1 MIDNSTKPVVKV
13 EAYGL
18 ARAREGTGLTP
29 AELAELTGK
38 RTHYF
43 YMLESLKRS
52 PSSGLQKAILEQL
65 PGYDWD
71 DVFRLVLVL
80 PENLPTDTLHI
91 QQGSNGQWRIPLAP
105 QGPSLDR
112 RYPELSRS

>member
-1 MIDNSTKPVVKV
+1 MGKNRKPTVKV

-18 ARAREGTGLTP
+18 ARAREATGLTP

-52 PSSGLQKAILEQL
+52 PSPDLQEAILEHL

-80 PENLPTDTLHI
+80 PENPLSDTLYI
-91 QQGSNGQWRIPLAP
+91 EQGSNGRWKIPLIRRNP
-105 QGPSLDR
+105 DTNQGS
-112 RYPELSRS
+112 PELS

>member
-1 MIDNSTKPVVKV
+1 MGKNRKPVVKV

-18 ARAREGTGLTP
+18 TRAREEAGLTP

-52 PSSGLQKAILEQL
+52 PSSDLQEAILDHL

-71 DVFRLVLVL
+71 DVFRFVLVL
-80 PENLPTDTLHI
+80 PENPPTDTLYI
-91 QQGSNGQWRIPLAP
+91 EQGGNGRWKVPLRKGAVEEQP
-105 QGPSLDR
+105 A
-112 RYPELSRS
+112 

>member
-1 MIDNSTKPVVKV
+1 MGKNRKPTVKV

-18 ARAREGTGLTP
+18 ARAREATGLTP

-52 PSSGLQKAILEQL
+52 PSSDLQDAILEHL
-65 PGYDWD
+65 PGYDWE

-80 PENLPTDTLHI
+80 PENPPTDILYI
-91 QQGSNGQWRIPLAP
+91 EQRNDGRWRIPLP
-105 QGPSLDR
+105 REGDNQQTLG
-112 RYPELSRS
+112 

>member
-1 MIDNSTKPVVKV
+1 MGKNRKPTLKV

-18 ARAREGTGLTP
+18 TRAREDIGLTP

-52 PSSGLQKAILEQL
+52 PSSDLQEAILEHL

-71 DVFRLVLVL
+71 DVFRFVIVL
-80 PENLPTDTLHI
+80 PENCPTNTLYVEPHNDVRRKI
-91 QQGSNGQWRIPLAP
+91 SLGRGETGKGQPETVAVLA
-105 QGPSLDR
+105 
-112 RYPELSRS
+112 

>member
-1 MIDNSTKPVVKV
+1 MGKNRKPSVKV

-18 ARAREGTGLTP
+18 AEARENTGLTP

-52 PSSGLQKAILEQL
+52 PSSDLQEAILEHL

-71 DVFRLVLVL
+71 EVFRLVIVL
-80 PENLPTDTLHI
+80 PKKPPTNVLYI
-91 QQGSNGQWRIPLAP
+91 QQAQNGRWRIPLHSE
-105 QGPSLDR
+105 GDNCETSG
-112 RYPELSRS
+112 

>member
-1 MIDNSTKPVVKV
+1 MGKNRKPTVKV

-18 ARAREGTGLTP
+18 TRAREDTGLTP

-52 PSSGLQKAILEQL
+52 PSADLQEAILEHL

-80 PENLPTDTLHI
+80 PENPPTDTI
-91 QQGSNGQWRIPLAP
+91 YIEQGKNGRRKI
-105 QGPSLDR
+105 SLGREEPDER
-112 RYPELSRS
+112 AA

>member
-1 MIDNSTKPVVKV
+1 MGKNRKPTGKV
-13 EAYGL
+13 EVYGL
-18 ARAREGTGLTP
+18 ARAREHTGLTP

-52 PSSGLQKAILEQL
+52 PSSGLQDTILEHL
-65 PGYDWD
+65 PGYDWE

-80 PENLPTDTLHI
+80 PENPPTDTIYIEQKNNSH
-91 QQGSNGQWRIPLAP
+91 WKIPLHNDGDGQEMP
-105 QGPSLDR
+105 G
-112 RYPELSRS
+112 

>member
-1 MIDNSTKPVVKV
+1 MGKNRKPTVKV

-18 ARAREGTGLTP
+18 TRAREDTGLTP

-52 PSSGLQKAILEQL
+52 PSADLQEAILEHL

-80 PENLPTDTLHI
+80 PENSPFDTLYI
-91 QQGSNGQWRIPLAP
+91 EQAQNGRWRIPLHSE
-105 QGPSLDR
+105 GDN
-112 RYPELSRS
+112 

>member
-1 MIDNSTKPVVKV
+1 MSKNRKPTVKV

-18 ARAREGTGLTP
+18 TRARENTGLTP

-52 PSSGLQKAILEQL
+52 PSSALQETILEHL

-80 PENLPTDTLHI
+80 PENPPSDILYI
-91 QQGSNGQWRIPLAP
+91 EQGSNGRWKIPLIWRSRGTN
-105 QGPSLDR
+105 QGS
-112 RYPELSRS
+112 PELS

>member
-18 ARAREGTGLTP
+18 ARVREDTGLTP

-52 PSSGLQKAILEQL
+52 PSSGLQKAILEHL
-65 PGYDWD
+65 PGYNWD
-71 DVFRLVLVL
+71 DVFRVVVVL
-80 PENLPTDTLHI
+80 PENPPTNTLYI
-91 QQGSNGQWRIPLAP
+91 EQGSNGRRKISLA
-105 QGPSLDR
+105 R
-112 RYPELSRS
+112 

>member
-1 MIDNSTKPVVKV
+1 MAKNRRPTIKV

-18 ARAREGTGLTP
+18 TKAREDIGLTP

-52 PSSGLQKAILEQL
+52 PSLDLQEAILEHL
-65 PGYDWD
+65 PGYDWG

-80 PENLPTDTLHI
+80 PENPLIDVLYI
-91 QQGSNGQWRIPLAP
+91 EQGKNGRRKI
-105 QGPSLDR
+105 SLRER
-112 RYPELSRS
+112 RNRGKASLK

>member
-1 MIDNSTKPVVKV
+1 MGQNRKPTVKV

-18 ARAREGTGLTP
+18 ARAREATGLTP

-52 PSSGLQKAILEQL
+52 PSSDLQEAILEHL
-65 PGYDWD
+65 PGRDWD

-80 PENLPTDTLHI
+80 PENPPTDTLYI
-91 QQGSNGQWRIPLAP
+91 EQVNNGRRKVLLQKGSATIEQSA
-105 QGPSLDR
+105 
-112 RYPELSRS
+112 

>member
-1 MIDNSTKPVVKV
+1 MGKDRKPTIKV

-18 ARAREGTGLTP
+18 TRAREDTGLTP

-52 PSSGLQKAILEQL
+52 PSSDLQEAILEHL
-65 PGYDWD
+65 PGYNWD
-71 DVFRLVLVL
+71 DVFKLVLVL
-80 PENLPTDTLHI
+80 PKNPPSDTLYI
-91 QQGSNGQWRIPLAP
+91 EQESNDRWNIPLVPRGQDADQEP
-105 QGPSLDR
+105 PKPS
-112 RYPELSRS
+112 

>member
-1 MIDNSTKPVVKV
+1 MGKNRKPTVKV

-18 ARAREGTGLTP
+18 ARAREATGLTP

-52 PSSGLQKAILEQL
+52 PSADLQEAILEHL

-80 PENLPTDTLHI
+80 PENPPTDTI
-91 QQGSNGQWRIPLAP
+91 YIEQGKNGRRKISLGKEEVAP
-105 QGPSLDR
+105 
-112 RYPELSRS
+112 

>member
-1 MIDNSTKPVVKV
+1 MMGKDRKPTVKV

-18 ARAREGTGLTP
+18 TRAREDTGLTP

-52 PSSGLQKAILEQL
+52 PSSDLQEAILEHL

-71 DVFRLVLVL
+71 DVFRLVLVV
-80 PENLPTDTLHI
+80 PENPPTDTIHI
-91 QQGSNGQWRIPLAP
+91 KQGDNGRWKIPLT
-105 QGPSLDR
+105 
-112 RYPELSRS
+112 PEQD

>member
-1 MIDNSTKPVVKV
+1 MRKNRKPTIKV

-18 ARAREGTGLTP
+18 TRAREDTGLTP

-52 PSSGLQKAILEQL
+52 PSADLQEAILEHL

-71 DVFRLVLVL
+71 DVFRLVLML
-80 PENLPTDTLHI
+80 PENTPTDTIYIHGEN
-91 QQGSNGQWRIPLAP
+91 QGS
-105 QGPSLDR
+105 SL
-112 RYPELSRS
+112 PKQKS

>member
-1 MIDNSTKPVVKV
+1 MGKNKKPTVKV

-18 ARAREGTGLTP
+18 AEAREDTGLTP

-52 PSSGLQKAILEQL
+52 PSSDLQEAILEHL

-71 DVFRLVLVL
+71 DVFRLVLVV
-80 PENLPTDTLHI
+80 PENPPTDTI
-91 QQGSNGQWRIPLAP
+91 YIEQEDNGRQKISLAP
-105 QGPSLDR
+105 QGQAVEQG
-112 RYPELSRS
+112 YPKLS

>member
-1 MIDNSTKPVVKV
+1 MRKNRKPTIKV

-18 ARAREGTGLTP
+18 TRAREATGLTP

-52 PSSGLQKAILEQL
+52 PSSDLQDTILEHL
-65 PGYDWD
+65 PGYDWED
-71 DVFRLVLVL
+71 LFRLVLVL
-80 PENLPTDTLHI
+80 PENPPTDTLYI
-91 QQGSNGQWRIPLAP
+91 ERGRNGRREI
-105 QGPSLDR
+105 SLGREDAEER
-112 RYPELSRS
+112 PA

>member
-1 MIDNSTKPVVKV
+1 MRKNRKPTIKV

-18 ARAREGTGLTP
+18 TRAREDTGLTP

-52 PSSGLQKAILEQL
+52 PSADLQEAILEHL

-71 DVFRLVLVL
+71 DVFRLVFML
-80 PENLPTDTLHI
+80 PENTPTDTIYIHGEN
-91 QQGSNGQWRIPLAP
+91 QGS
-105 QGPSLDR
+105 SL
-112 RYPELSRS
+112 PKQKS

>member
-1 MIDNSTKPVVKV
+1 MRKNRKPTIKV

-18 ARAREGTGLTP
+18 TRAREDTGLTP

-52 PSSGLQKAILEQL
+52 PSSDLQEAILEHL

-71 DVFRLVLVL
+71 DVFRLVFML
-80 PENLPTDTLHI
+80 PENTPTDTIYIHGEN
-91 QQGSNGQWRIPLAP
+91 QGS
-105 QGPSLDR
+105 SL
-112 RYPELSRS
+112 PKQKS

>member
-1 MIDNSTKPVVKV
+1 MRKNRKPTIKV
-13 EAYGL
+13 EAYGPT
-18 ARAREGTGLTP
+18 RAREDPGLTP

-52 PSSGLQKAILEQL
+52 PSADLQEAILEHL

-71 DVFRLVLVL
+71 DVFRLVFML
-80 PENLPTDTLHI
+80 PENTPTDTIYIHGEN
-91 QQGSNGQWRIPLAP
+91 QGS
-105 QGPSLDR
+105 SL
-112 RYPELSRS
+112 PKQKS